1 MAAKN
6 VNIYS
11 PGWIFFFVFFLV
23 LNIYIIIHHNFHNKI
38 TQRVKAQNLA
48 GRLKEGNEELGS
60 VGDFK
65 GTGEGNEL
73 LANAVPIN

>member
-38 TQRVKAQNLA
+38 TQRVKAQKPT
-48 GRLKEGNEELGS
+48 GQLKTGKQELKS
-60 VGDFK
+60 QEDYI
-65 GTGEGNEL
+65 GTGEGKEL

>member
-23 LNIYIIIHHNFHNKI
+23 LNIYVIIHHNFHNKI
-38 TQRVKAQNLA
+38 TQRVKAQKLFGKLETEKQA
-48 GRLKEGNEELGS
+48 LGS
-60 VGDFK
+60 IGDFE
-65 GTGEGNEL
+65 GTGEGKEL
-73 LANAVPIN
+73 LANRS